1 MSKEKSVGVFGG
13 KAINSS
19 EFISCHYSN
28 EYSVLDFRLT
38 WNASFV
44 SFGLLCT
51 LKFPGMQLHINKT
64 ENYTF
69 LRTSPRV
76 VHHFRSHF
84 ITSTLLLVFDSPI

>member
-38 WNASFV
+38 
-44 SFGLLCT
+44 CMT
-51 LKFPGMQLHINKT
+51 DQ
-64 ENYTF
+64 
-69 LRTSPRV
+69 RQ
-76 VHHFRSHF
+76 
-84 ITSTLLLVFDSPI
+84 